1 MPFYKKSELPSK
13 EVVPGITLRSV
24 YLENSMMTFFDLE
37 PASAIPSHKHPHEQI
52 TYLVRGSLEMTVDG
66 ETRIMVEGDIAVVP
80 PEVEHFAVTGEQPTL
95 AVDSWYP
102 IREDY
107 VLDK

>member
-1 MPFYKKSELPSK
+1 MPFYKKDELPSK

-24 YLENSMMTFFDLE
+24 YLENSMMTTFDIE
-37 PASAIPSHKHPHEQI
+37 PGSAIPSHKHPHEQI
-52 TYLVRGSLEMTVDG
+52 TFLVKGSLKMTVGD
-66 ETRIMVEGDIAVVP
+66 ETRTMQASDIAVVP
-80 PEVEHFAVTGEQPTL
+80 PEVEHSAEALEPSL

>member
-13 EVVPGITLRSV
+13 EVAPGIMLRSA
-24 YLENSMMTFFDLE
+24 YLENSMMTFFDIA
-37 PASAIPSHKHPHEQI
+37 PGSAIPSHKHPHEQI
-52 TYLVRGSLEMTVDG
+52 SFVVKGSLKMTVGG
-66 ETRIMVEGDIAVVP
+66 ETKMMVGGDIAVVP
-80 PEVEHFAVTGEQPTL
+80 PNVEHSAEAGDEPTL